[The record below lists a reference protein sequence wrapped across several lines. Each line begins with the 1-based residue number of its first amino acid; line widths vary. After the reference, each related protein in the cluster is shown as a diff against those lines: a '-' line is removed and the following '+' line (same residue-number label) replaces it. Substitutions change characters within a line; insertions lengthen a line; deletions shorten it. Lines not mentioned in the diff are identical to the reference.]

1 MAYARLTRSP
11 ITLETATKALA
22 ALTPTISAPADPQAI
37 LESCSSYYNVPIQAI
52 TGKSRA
58 KQIAEA
64 RHVAMYLLREDA
76 ELALKQIGLLLGHRD
91 HSTVIHGV
99 QKIAHLLINDPRLS
113 AQLSEI
119 RGQVSH

>member
-1 MAYARLTRSP
+1 M
-11 ITLETATKALA
+11 
-22 ALTPTISAPADPQAI
+22 
-37 LESCSSYYNVPIQAI
+37 PIQAI

-99 QKIAHLLINDPRLS
+99 QKISTYVKTAKGRPPALRNPAQVRSCSTESPHRAPLSTQALLCQPTLRLHPS
-113 AQLSEI
+113 ASFRANTVNTPTLL
-119 RGQVSH
+119 RLF

>member
-1 MAYARLTRSP
+1 MP
-11 ITLETATKALA
+11 V
-22 ALTPTISAPADPQAI
+22 QAI
-37 LESCSSYYNVPIQAI
+37 A
-52 TGKSRA
+52 GKSRA

-99 QKIAHLLINDPRLS
+99 QKITRALIADPRLS
-113 AQLSEI
+113 SQLSEI
-119 RGQVSH
+119 RAGRFP

>member
-1 MAYARLTRSP
+1 MAARS
-11 ITLETATKALA
+11 E
-22 ALTPTISAPADPQAI
+22 PQAI
-37 LESCSSYYNVPIQAI
+37 LQAVSTYYGVPIPAI

-64 RHVAMYLLREDA
+64 RHIAMYLLREDG

-99 QKIAHLLINDPRLS
+99 QKVTHSLIADPRLS
-113 AQLSEI
+113 SQLSEI
-119 RGQVSH
+119 RAQISP